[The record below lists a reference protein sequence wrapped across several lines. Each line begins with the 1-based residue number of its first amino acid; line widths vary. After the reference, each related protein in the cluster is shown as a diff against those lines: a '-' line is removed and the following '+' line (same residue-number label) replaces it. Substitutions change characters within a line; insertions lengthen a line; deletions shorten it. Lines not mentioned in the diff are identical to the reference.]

1 MMREIKDSG
10 IEWIGAIPAN
20 WEVRKMRTLGKF
32 TSSGID
38 KKIDP
43 SEPLVSIINY
53 TDIYGNSTHVL
64 NKKEYMV
71 VSAPQSK
78 INENLVNKGDL
89 IFTPSSETIEDIGL
103 SALVDADLENTA
115 FSYHVL
121 RFQFEKE
128 FYHSYKKYLCNNHF
142 VWNWFSAH
150 ANGTIRQTLSRD
162 DFKTCTVFVPPLEEQ
177 KAIADHLDK
186 ECARIDNLVAKQ
198 HKIIEKLKEYKK
210 SVITEAVTRGLNPT
224 APMKDSGI
232 EWIGKIPAHWEV
244 RRIKTLGEY
253 RNGLTYNP
261 ENMVDEEEGTLVLRS
276 SNVQNGKLVF
286 EDNVFV
292 NSEIPD
298 QLLVQKGDIII
309 CSRNGSRELVGKNAI
324 VKEDLH
330 ASFGAFMMV
339 FRSQYPEYMNY
350 ILNSAIFSYY
360 LSSFFTSTINQLTGG
375 NFGNM
380 RVVFCP
386 DEKEQKAIIEYLDHK
401 CEAIDSVI
409 EKREQMIK
417 LLLEYKRAF
426 IYKSVTG
433 KKDFQ

>member
-1 MMREIKDSG
+1 MIMKDSG
-10 IEWIGAIPAN
+10 IDWIGKIPAN
-20 WEVRKMRTLGKF
+20 WAKGKLKHVYEIYTGDSIKDEDKDLY
-32 TSSGID
+32 TSPDNAIPYISTKDID
-38 KKIDP
+38 VETKCINYENGLYIPVANNKFKIAPKDSFLLCIEGGSAGKKIA
-43 SEPLVSIINY
+43 Y
-53 TDIYGNSTHVL
+53 TTTDVCF
-64 NKKEYMV
+64 
-71 VSAPQSK
+71 
-78 INENLVNKGDL
+78 VNKLCCFRAKQQSNSKFMYFYCQCDA
-89 IFTPSSETIEDIGL
+89 F
-103 SALVDADLENTA
+103 LVDFDLNMTGLIGGVSQNTIKNIDI
-115 FSYHVL
+115 L
-121 RFQFEKE
+121 
-128 FYHSYKKYLCNNHF
+128 
-142 VWNWFSAH
+142 
-150 ANGTIRQTLSRD
+150 I
-162 DFKTCTVFVPPLEEQ
+162 PPESEQ
-177 KAIADHLDK
+177 KIIAYHLDK
-186 ECARIDNLVAKQ
+186 ECARFDSLVEKQ
-198 HKIIEKLKEYKK
+198 RSIIEKLKEYKK

-386 DEKEQKAIIEYLDHK
+386 NEKEQKAIIEYLDHK

-426 IYKSVTG
+426 IYEFVTG